1 MSNLELLYIFDL
13 LVQYLVNLDTGNF
26 LSSFETFI
34 YSEPSSALDL
44 CAHANSLPRVLE
56 LTRLDFTQNLIS
68 GRKLL
73 VGLSGVYAIVCTST
87 GQIYIG
93 SSVELGVRMKDHII
107 NSSNAHLRRSIDK
120 HGVENFLFIV
130 IEYVEQN
137 PELTPEENKANLLAR
152 EQHWLDWLFNLPE
165 EFRYNFA
172 PTAGSCLGVVRNEE
186 TRARMSAAKQGEKN
200 PMSGVTGESHPK
212 AGLKGVKPSHTIQI
226 SLLNIKTSE
235 VLYFDSQRD
244 AAKFLGVSHNTVQ
257 RAMRANKSLGD
268 YTLSKKVVTD
278 EIFSIKHNTIRIA

>member
-34 YSEPSSALDL
+34 YSESGSALDL
-44 CAHANSLPRVLE
+44 CAHAKSLPRVIE
-56 LTRLDFTQNLIS
+56 FTRLDLTQNLIS
-68 GRKLL
+68 ARKLL

-120 HGVENFLFIV
+120 HGVENFIFIV

-137 PELTPEENKANLLAR
+137 PELTPVSSK
-152 EQHWLDWLFNLPE
+152 P
-165 EFRYNFA
+165 
-172 PTAGSCLGVVRNEE
+172 PSVV
-186 TRARMSAAKQGEKN
+186 G
-200 PMSGVTGESHPK
+200 PP
-212 AGLKGVKPSHTIQI
+212 
-226 SLLNIKTSE
+226 
-235 VLYFDSQRD
+235 
-244 AAKFLGVSHNTVQ
+244 
-257 RAMRANKSLGD
+257 
-268 YTLSKKVVTD
+268 
-278 EIFSIKHNTIRIA
+278 